1 MLNYLILDE
10 NDIQSFRQDV
20 EYPTYGRN
28 VDGYGM
34 KIPTPRWLKVKNRW
48 RRVYVTQYSNCGTAW
63 IIVDKQQLIVR

>member
-1 MLNYLILDE
+1 MMPNYLDE

-20 EYPTYGRN
+20 EYPTYGQN

-63 IIVDKQQLIVR
+63 IVVNKQQLIVR